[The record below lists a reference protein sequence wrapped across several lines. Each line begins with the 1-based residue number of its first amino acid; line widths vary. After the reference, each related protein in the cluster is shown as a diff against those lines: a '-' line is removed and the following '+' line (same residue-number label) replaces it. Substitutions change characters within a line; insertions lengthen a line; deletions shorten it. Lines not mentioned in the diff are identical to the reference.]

1 MSQAEVSGQ
10 AGPAKVS
17 KKEYLKGW
25 VSYRVKRY
33 WFFVGMTIVS
43 LVLPWITI
51 NGNHIFLLSF
61 DKLKLH
67 LAFVQFDMQEMYL
80 MPFILMILFIG
91 VFGMTVLGGRVFC
104 GWVCPQTIFRV
115 IYRDLIETKILKLRK
130 RIKNKQKEPDWSKP
144 ENKAKRVVAIALWT
158 ALSLLATANFLW
170 FFVPPEDFFP
180 YLMNAGDHLILVGI
194 LLITTLFLVVDV
206 VWFKENWCVYVC
218 PYSRIQSVLYD
229 EDTVMAIYDP
239 HRGGEIYDEAK
250 HKQYT
255 KQKDLQAV
263 EPNAECTTCESCVT
277 VCPTH
282 IDIRQGL
289 QLECINCLECVDAC
303 TEVMGALG
311 RPSLVRWSSEKEVL
325 FQKGKTHYLRP
336 KIIGYAVVLVIIM
349 VVLGMMGSKKEHM
362 LLNIN
367 KENRLYAIEKTPE
380 GKTLVENDYIFLLQ
394 NTQDKDHK
402 FYFDIEAP
410 KGMEGKIK
418 ILKPTKPFTV
428 HPGVKKKKI
437 VRLYTTEELVKD
449 ERKDTVLPIKIHA
462 YAIDDKEKIAV
473 DRESTFIFPRYDKYE
488 AAE

>member
-10 AGPAKVS
+10 AGTAKVS

-33 WFFVGMTIVS
+33 WFFVGLTIVS
-43 LVLPWITI
+43 LVLPWITV
-51 NGNHIFLLSF
+51 NGNHFFLLSF

-80 MPFILMILFIG
+80 MPFILMIGFIS

-104 GWVCPQTIFRV
+104 GWICPQTIFRV

-144 ENKAKRVVAIALWT
+144 ENKAKRLVAIAIWT

-170 FFVPPEDFFP
+170 YFVPPEDFFP
-180 YLMNAGDHLILVGI
+180 YIMNAGDHLILVGI

-239 HRGGEIYDEAK
+239 HRGGEIYDDEK

-263 EPNAECTTCESCVT
+263 EPSAECTTCESCVT

-367 KENRLYAIEKTPE
+367 KENRLYAIEKTPD
-380 GKTLVENDYIFLLQ
+380 GKIMVENDYIFLLQ

-418 ILKPTKPFTV
+418 VLKPTEPFTV
-428 HPGVKKKKI
+428 RPGVKKKKI
-437 VRLYTTEELVKD
+437 VRLYTTEELVRD

-462 YAIDDKEKIAV
+462 YALDDKEKIAV
-473 DRESTFIFPRYDKYE
+473 DRESTFIFPRYDKYK